1 MKVSETKR
9 ESMTI
14 ILAGYKEE
22 IMQLL
27 TYNPGFPSRFP
38 KDLTFEFPDYT
49 ESQLRK
55 IFIDMVKS
63 RNFILQSKK
72 DCGVSIAKVVAQRL
86 AKGTGRK
93 GFGNGREV
101 RVRLEKFI
109 IRQSE
114 RLGALELFNR
124 PISSHDYAVLTRSD
138 TIGDRPDFGNSPVMK
153 ELGALIGLE
162 KVKEAMRGLMQLQL
176 QNYDNEISGERV
188 QYISLHRVFVGNSGT
203 GECVLCV
210 C

>member
-1 MKVSETKR
+1 MKVAETKR
-9 ESMTI
+9 ESMTF

-22 IMQLL
+22 ILQLL

-55 IFIDMVKS
+55 IFVDMVKS
-63 RNFILQSKK
+63 RNFVLQSKK
-72 DCGVSIAKVVAQRL
+72 DCGVSLSKVVAQRL

-109 IRQSE
+109 IQQSE
-114 RLGALELFNR
+114 RLGALELYNR
-124 PISSHDYAVLTRSD
+124 PISDHDYAVLTRSD
-138 TIGDRPDFGNSPVMK
+138 TIGDRPDFANNPVMK
-153 ELGALIGLE
+153 ELNAMIGLG
-162 KVKEAMRGLMQLQL
+162 KVKEAMHVLMQLQL

-188 QYISLHRVFVGNSGT
+188 QYISLNRVFVGNSGT
-203 GECVLCV
+203 GEFCYF
-210 C
+210 